1 MNDHERHVSI
11 LVGSRA
17 LEHAADA
24 LTVSPSRAT
33 TKGAVRGSDGLCKL
47 GAKGAI
53 AQLRENLRE
62 LGRRDR
68 GSAELSLQG
77 SGRRICSE
85 PFIKWPGG
93 DANLRWDNP
102 THP

>member
-62 LGRRDR
+62 LGATGDPGRII
-68 GSAELSLQG
+68 A
-77 SGRRICSE
+77 SGQR
-85 PFIKWPGG
+85 PQ
-93 DANLRWDNP
+93 NL
-102 THP
+102 